1 VTKIHQNFN
10 KNVVS
15 SKDKEIPDSFAWMIG
30 LFILAIVPLFLLV
43 AQPLPLSILPKLQDF
58 ITLFLSIILEA
69 LPFVVLGTL
78 ASVFMALFISQ
89 EKILNLLPKN
99 RILSHFWLSMFGV
112 FLPVCECGNV
122 PVARRLLKKGFSVSH
137 ATTFLLA
144 APIVN
149 PITFLTTWTAF
160 SPDSSIAFI
169 RIGAGFFIVNTIGLL
184 LSFKK
189 DQRNFLTG
197 KFASEVNTH
206 EEDHRT
212 SKFFRGIVIFQSE
225 FLLIMKMLCFG
236 ALIAAATQS
245 FIPRE
250 ALLSV
255 GRSDFQS
262 VVVMIF
268 LAFIMSIC
276 STVDAFVAFSYVGSF
291 TIGSLVAFL
300 IFGPLIDIKML
311 AMMKTMFTTKL
322 LIIITSLVTFF
333 SILVGLAVNFVR

>member
-1 VTKIHQNFN
+1 MKAHLNLK

-15 SKDKEIPDSFAWMIG
+15 SNDKGIQDSIIWMIG
-30 LFILAIVPLFLLV
+30 LVILAIIPLFFLV
-43 AQPLPLSILPKLQDF
+43 TQPLPLPLLPKLQDF
-58 ITLFLSIILEA
+58 ITLFLSLILEA

-99 RILSHFWLSMFGV
+99 RVVSHFWLSLFGV
-112 FLPVCECGNV
+112 LLPVCECGNV

-160 SPDSSIAFI
+160 SPDPSIAFI
-169 RIGAGFFIVNTIGLL
+169 RIGAGFFIVNSIGLL

-189 DQRNFLTG
+189 DQQSYLTST
-197 KFASEVNTH
+197 FASEVNSH
-206 EEDHRT
+206 EEDHHT
-212 SKFFRGIVIFQSE
+212 SKFFMSIDIFKSE

-255 GRSDFQS
+255 GQNDFLS
-262 VVVMIF
+262 VIVMIF
-268 LAFIMSIC
+268 LSFIMSIC
-276 STVDAFVAFSYVGSF
+276 SSVDAFVAFSYMGSF
-291 TIGSLVAFL
+291 TVGSLVAFL
-300 IFGPLIDIKML
+300 VFGPLIDIKML

-322 LIIITSLVTFF
+322 LILITSLVTLF
-333 SILVGLAVNFVR
+333 SILVGLVVNFVR